1 MPLCTPGMNKG
12 GVLAG
17 VIGARKPHYDIW
29 GNTVNVA
36 SRMESTGVMGNIQV
50 RRSRGWERTR
60 RRALPC
66 AAVFV
71 ILGQNDKGG
80 SARSGRCFTASLR
93 ERGHLNL
100 SFAHGIEVLGHALL
114 SPAAGLA
121 GKRHKRGKG
130 NRSRKSTSPPRAES
144 SRPARQT
151 TLSCCSLAHGL
162 EGAPGGGATWVA
174 SVWHYSLT
182 QALMLFSLY
191 RW

>member
-50 RRSRGWERTR
+50 R
-60 RRALPC
+60 LPTGLSVC
-66 AAVFV
+66 AAPGAGNEPGDMLCHALLSLSFW
-71 ILGQNDKGG
+71 
-80 SARSGRCFTASLR
+80 ARMTKVAVRGVEGASRLAS

-100 SFAHGIEVLGHALL
+100 SFAHGVEVLGHAIL
-114 SPAAGLA
+114 SAAAGLA

-130 NRSRKSTSPPRAES
+130 DRSRKSTSPERALD
-144 SRPARQT
+144 RPGKPH
-151 TLSCCSLAHGL
+151 CPV
-162 EGAPGGGATWVA
+162 APWRMGWRGPQVGVPPG
-174 SVWHYSLT
+174 
-182 QALMLFSLY
+182 
-191 RW
+191 